1 MICVYLR
8 SNKYKDILPYSFIRI
23 NILALSLSLIPC
35 MLENATFMTRMLHT
49 LMLYY
54 IALRYDMIMLSHAP
68 HIHVHSCT
76 FMHIHAHECA

>member
-23 NILALSLSLIPC
+23 NILALSLSL
-35 MLENATFMTRMLHT
+35 MRENATFMTRMLHT

-68 HIHVHSCT
+68 HIHVR
-76 FMHIHAHECA
+76 MNV